1 MKYDRNIWLTMF
13 EIFENVEKKM
23 SERQTKAGNLE
34 VF

>member
-1 MKYDRNIWLTMF
+1 MTSKVTGEDDADADAA
-13 EIFENVEKKM
+13 VPKKM